1 MVHIGSST
9 RAFRQEQMRWT
20 LGKLGWSI
28 DEEHGPVIG
37 LHFPGDRVTP
47 QRTVYVYHEDG
58 RDVVTFAVAS
68 RTEFSVHDVPADLLP
83 DMLFRNDILGLGAW
97 SAKEVQG
104 MVTLVF
110 QYTALKTGVDP
121 DSFKFIC
128 HAMLKEVA
136 EMEAVFES
144 KRLLKPLRIP
154 ARESVH
160 SQKYV
165 NT

>member
-1 MVHIGSST
+1 MEHCGSSP

-28 DEEHGPVIG
+28 DEQHGPVIG

-58 RDVVTFAVAS
+58 RDAVTFAVAS
-68 RTEFSVHDVPADLLP
+68 RTEFSEDELPDDLLP

-110 QYTALKTGVDP
+110 QYTALTAGVDS
-121 DSFKFIC
+121 DSFEMIC
-128 HAMLKEVA
+128 HAQGGCGNGSR
-136 EMEAVFES
+136 F
-144 KRLLKPLRIP
+144 
-154 ARESVH
+154 
-160 SQKYV
+160 
-165 NT
+165 

>member
-1 MVHIGSST
+1 MVHVGSST

-20 LGKLGWSI
+20 LGKLRWSI
-28 DEEHGPVIG
+28 DEQHGPVIG

-58 RDVVTFAVAS
+58 RDAVTFAVAS
-68 RTEFSVHDVPADLLP
+68 RTEFSEYDLLP
-83 DMLFRNDILGLGAW
+83 DMLSRNDILGLGAW

-110 QYTALKTGVDP
+110 QYTALTAGVDP
-121 DSFKFIC
+121 DNFKLIC
-128 HAMLKEVA
+128 HAVLKEVA

-144 KRLLKPLRIP
+144 KGLLKPLRIP
-154 ARESVH
+154 ARESRCSDAEV
-160 SQKYV
+160 S
-165 NT
+165 T